1 LDGIALRLCLP
12 VVDEAEVE
20 RMYQTGRGDCAL
32 TADETA
38 RAFHAA
44 LTVPH
49 QGFAAVPV
57 VGRHARDR
65 VNLARTKALLDWEPD
80 RA

>member
-1 LDGIALRLCLP
+1 
-12 VVDEAEVE
+12 
-20 RMYQTGRGDCAL
+20 MYQTGRGDCAL
-32 TADETA
+32 TAEETA

-49 QGFAAVPV
+49 HGFAAVPV
-57 VGRHARDR
+57 VGRYARDR
-65 VNLARTKALLDWEPD
+65 VNLALTKTLLGWEPD